1 MPILAPD
8 LEQSLM
14 AFFNKADPNLKR
26 QRDLEAKLKARVAD
40 RGNLVERSMVWLLV
54 LEARD
59 RSSSQLADL

>member
-1 MPILAPD
+1 
-8 LEQSLM
+8 M